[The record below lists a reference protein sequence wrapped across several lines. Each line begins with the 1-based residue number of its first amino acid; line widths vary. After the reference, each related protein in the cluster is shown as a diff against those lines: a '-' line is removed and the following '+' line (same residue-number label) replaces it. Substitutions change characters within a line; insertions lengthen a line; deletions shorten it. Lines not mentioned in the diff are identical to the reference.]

1 MMKNCEIVNYALDS
15 LKNKGAQQAQCI
27 GTFSTTWELTALS
40 GQIELLRTI
49 NDETSIDMKGYFDN
63 KMGGIAISTSELSAI
78 DEAAQSCLDNSKGAK
93 ADETPAMND
102 EAVVKV
108 FGTPAKEPD
117 LEKLINRTNE
127 FLDKSRE
134 LYPNVL
140 IRQMIVLY
148 TTEESIYKNTYGVD
162 ITEYEDVYSV
172 SIMFS
177 GFDGDLNSSFNT
189 YGFAVKNLDTP
200 FMDVALVSKRLAE
213 AEKMVHTHKYP
224 EKVVGT
230 LIVTPHCLKDFL
242 GQLMNAYAS
251 PNALVGGGSKW
262 QNALETKVAC
272 DNFSL
277 YSKPLDENMAY
288 NVHYTGDGFVAENQT
303 IIENGVLKGMF
314 ADHYTASKT
323 GLPRRKSGGRFF
335 TVPNGDK
342 TLDEIIASVEDGIII
357 NRFSGGYAG
366 ASGDLS
372 GISKNSFYIKNG
384 KLDKAARET
393 MISVNLSD
401 LLMNIDA
408 ISVETVND
416 GSSDLPYIAVKNVTI
431 L

>member
-1 MMKNCEIVNYALDS
+1 MKNCEIVNYALEA
-15 LKNKGAQQAQCI
+15 LKNKGAQKAQCI
-27 GTFSTTWELTALS
+27 GTFSTTWEVNALA

-49 NDETSIDMKGYFDN
+49 NGETSIDMKGYFDD
-63 KMGGIAISTSELSAI
+63 KMGGISISTAELNVI

-93 ADETPAMND
+93 VDATPAMN
-102 EAVVKV
+102 EEPVVKV

-117 LEKLINRTNE
+117 LEKMIFRTNE
-127 FLDKSRE
+127 FLDKARE
-134 LYPNVL
+134 MYPNVL
-140 IRQMIVLY
+140 MRQMIVLY
-148 TTEESIYKNTYGVD
+148 TLEESIYKNTFGVD
-162 ITEYEDVYSV
+162 ITEYESVYSV
-172 SIMFS
+172 SLMFS
-177 GFDGDLNSSFNT
+177 GFDGDLNSSFNI
-189 YGFAVKNLDTP
+189 YGFTTKDLDTP
-200 FMDVALVSKRLAE
+200 FMDMALVSKNLAQ

-230 LIVTPHCLKDFL
+230 LLVTPHCLKDFL

-262 QNALETKVAC
+262 QNALDTKVAC

-277 YSKPLDENMAY
+277 YSKPLSENMAY
-288 NVHYTGDGFVAENQT
+288 NVHFTNDGFIAEDQP

-323 GLPRRKSGGRFF
+323 GLPRRKSGGRFY
-335 TVPNGDK
+335 TIPKGEK
-342 TLDEIIASVEDGIII
+342 PLDEIIASIEDGIII

-372 GISKNSFYIKNG
+372 GIAKNSFYIKNG
-384 KLDKAARET
+384 KLCEAARET

-408 ISVETVND
+408 ISAETVND
-416 GSSDLPYIAVKNVTI
+416 GSSELPYIAVKNVTI

>member
-1 MMKNCEIVNYALDS
+1 REI
-15 LKNKGAQQAQCI
+15 
-27 GTFSTTWELTALS
+27 
-40 GQIELLRTI
+40 
-49 NDETSIDMKGYFDN
+49 
-63 KMGGIAISTSELSAI
+63 
-78 DEAAQSCLDNSKGAK
+78 
-93 ADETPAMND
+93 
-102 EAVVKV
+102 
-108 FGTPAKEPD
+108 
-117 LEKLINRTNE
+117 
-127 FLDKSRE
+127 
-134 LYPNVL
+134 YPNVL

-148 TTEESIYKNTYGVD
+148 TVEESIYKNTFGVD

-172 SIMFS
+172 NIMFS

-189 YGFAVKNLDTP
+189 YAFALKDLETP
-200 FMDVALVSKRLAE
+200 IMDVALVSKRLAE

-230 LIVTPHCLKDFL
+230 MIVTPHCLKDFL

-262 QNALETKVAC
+262 QNALGTKVAC

-277 YSKPLDENMAY
+277 YSNPLDENMAY
-288 NVHYTGDGFVAENQT
+288 NNHYTSDGFIAENQA

-314 ADHYTASKT
+314 ADHYTAAKT

-335 TVPNGDK
+335 VIPKGDK
-342 TLDEIIASVEDGIII
+342 TLDEMIASVEDGIII
-357 NRFSGGYAG
+357 NRFSGGHAG

-384 KLDKAARET
+384 KLDEAARET

>member
-1 MMKNCEIVNYALDS
+1 M
-15 LKNKGAQQAQCI
+15 
-27 GTFSTTWELTALS
+27 
-40 GQIELLRTI
+40 
-49 NDETSIDMKGYFDN
+49 
-63 KMGGIAISTSELSAI
+63 
-78 DEAAQSCLDNSKGAK
+78 
-93 ADETPAMND
+93 
-102 EAVVKV
+102 
-108 FGTPAKEPD
+108 
-117 LEKLINRTNE
+117 
-127 FLDKSRE
+127 
-134 LYPNVL
+134 
-140 IRQMIVLY
+140 
-148 TTEESIYKNTYGVD
+148 
-162 ITEYEDVYSV
+162 
-172 SIMFS
+172 
-177 GFDGDLNSSFNT
+177 
-189 YGFAVKNLDTP
+189 
-200 FMDVALVSKRLAE
+200 
-213 AEKMVHTHKYP
+213 
-224 EKVVGT
+224 
-230 LIVTPHCLKDFL
+230 IVTPHCLKDFL

-262 QNALETKVAC
+262 QNALDTKVAC

-288 NVHYTGDGFVAENQT
+288 NNHYTSDGFIAENQA

-335 TVPNGDK
+335 VIPKGDK
-342 TLDEIIASVEDGIII
+342 TLDEMIASVEDGIII
-357 NRFSGGYAG
+357 NRFSGGHAG

-384 KLDKAARET
+384 KLDEAARET